1 MPNGDESYVN
11 NSLELIKGFIFDS
24 YRVYRR
30 KGILSGFGLK
40 KEDFNNPEKNSIA
53 TPKIFS
59 KRIYEF
65 LESGWV
71 KRLEHKSGR
80 DKYYTITPI
89 GITYFCANYKKIDS
103 RVIDHIMSHLKY
115 YYEQGKPSE
124 EISYIEQIQNSWF
137 ELSRIFS
144 ESQLVG
150 LFTNLFKDIEQEKFE
165 TDNNQ
170 SALSINLRFESILG
184 LITPVIIYHIVNGE
198 YRLIM
203 DNTVDDMWTTY
214 YYESNET
221 KFNYNFAK
229 FIIKAFAFSILE
241 DSSHKLMVSNTGRK
255 NTVMSTINK
264 IPLEIHGMALE
275 FSEELGESQ
284 NKISRSENATEANIR
299 QFLKSKKIK
308 TIHEEHRDRVGNQF
322 NTYYE
327 LLERINKEKIPVY
340 TKAKLKELMLKTNAW
355 KDKEELEQFWYRN
368 PRHIRRAFIEETGFA
383 DMFNR
388 IFAREIKEIERSN
401 RESEREYQ
409 ESLIQK

>member
-203 DNTVDDMWTTY
+203 DNTVNDMWTTY

-229 FIIKAFAFSILE
+229 FILKAFAYSLLE
-241 DSSHKLMVSNTGRK
+241 NSSHKLMVSNTGRK

-275 FSEELGESQ
+275 FSEELWESQ
-284 NKISRSENATEANIR
+284 NKISRSENATVENIR
-299 QFLKSKKIK
+299 QFFKSKKSK
-308 TIHEEHRDRVGNQF
+308 TIHEEYRNRVGDQF
-322 NTYYE
+322 NTYLE
-327 LLERINKEKIPVY
+327 LLEGIDKKNPVY
-340 TKAKLKELMLKTNAW
+340 TKPKLKELMLKTNAW
-355 KDKEELEQFWYRN
+355 KDKKELEQFWSRN
-368 PRHIRRAFIEETGFA
+368 PKDIRKSFVEETGLV
-383 DMFNR
+383 DMYKR
-388 IFAREIKEIERSN
+388 IFAREIKEIERHN
-401 RESEREYQ
+401 KELEIEYQ
-409 ESLIQK
+409 KSLIQK

>member
-1 MPNGDESYVN
+1 MP
-11 NSLELIKGFIFDS
+11 
-24 YRVYRR
+24 
-30 KGILSGFGLK
+30 
-40 KEDFNNPEKNSIA
+40 ED
-53 TPKIFS
+53 
-59 KRIYEF
+59 
-65 LESGWV
+65 
-71 KRLEHKSGR
+71 
-80 DKYYTITPI
+80 
-89 GITYFCANYKKIDS
+89 
-103 RVIDHIMSHLKY
+103 
-115 YYEQGKPSE
+115 
-124 EISYIEQIQNSWF
+124 
-137 ELSRIFS
+137 
-144 ESQLVG
+144 SQLVG

-229 FIIKAFAFSILE
+229 FILKAFAYSLLE

-275 FSEELGESQ
+275 FSEELWESQ

-308 TIHEEHRDRVGNQF
+308 TIHEEYRDRVGNQF
-322 NTYYE
+322 NTYLE
-327 LLERINKEKIPVY
+327 LLEGINKKNPVY
-340 TKAKLKELMLKTNAW
+340 TKSKLKELMLKTNAW
-355 KDKEELEQFWYRN
+355 KDKKELEQFWSRN
-368 PRHIRRAFIEETGFA
+368 PKDIRKSFLEETQLV
-383 DMFNR
+383 DMYKR
-388 IFAREIKEIERSN
+388 IFAREIKEIERHN
-401 RESEREYQ
+401 KELEIEYQ
-409 ESLIQK
+409 KSLIQK